1 MTSLNDNEDIKQESL
16 DLTDIQD
23 ENDFQKII
31 QSIDAMYKNNKPFEM
46 MIETNKVTKIQMKYI
61 YRIGKYLHNIKNTY
75 PKLLRYTCIHVYNN
89 AIYNILYMLFTHL
102 SNPISKVT
110 VIQYEPNAEKKEIK
124 QIKNF
129 YPRH

>member
-61 YRIGKYLHNIKNTY
+61 YRIGRYLHNIKNTY
-75 PKLLRYTCIHVYNN
+75 PKLLRHTCIHVYNN

-102 SNPISKVT
+102 SNPIAKVT
-110 VIQYEPNAEKKEIK
+110 VIQYEPNVEKKEIK